1 MPFLLFIFSLFQNLS
16 DNLLLLA
23 MTRQSCLAIETLLKR
38 QMKNKSSFLRNVQI
52 IFLYFFYCI
61 LNPNFL
67 DAEAVP

>member
-1 MPFLLFIFSLFQNLS
+1 
-16 DNLLLLA
+16 
-23 MTRQSCLAIETLLKR
+23 
-38 QMKNKSSFLRNVQI
+38 MKNKSSFLRNVQI